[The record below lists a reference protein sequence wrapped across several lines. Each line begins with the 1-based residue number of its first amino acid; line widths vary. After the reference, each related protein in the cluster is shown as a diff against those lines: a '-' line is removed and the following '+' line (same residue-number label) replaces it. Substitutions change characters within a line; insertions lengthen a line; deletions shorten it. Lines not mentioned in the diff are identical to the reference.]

1 MPSRL
6 QSVYRP
12 TAIRTVNDR
21 QPFTASW
28 VWHNQTGSLVPPN
41 WEFGTAKLGERITV
55 GLYFDYTTIILRP
68 SFGPTC
74 ALAEWAPNE
83 LRKRLLTIWLP
94 AWEIAGP
101 SPQWGRGVTPFLS
114 VPFRGCSVHPP
125 LCSVHPPR
133 MLASCWLDIGL
144 LVILFYLSNSFCPYW
159 IACQISRQRHK
170 RNTKGGVKEH

>member
-1 MPSRL
+1 MDKADLCPTGIESHTTKWTSVHVPMNIGSWGDEHRFVFQACSVWGSVARLRSPTSGLRIAYQPPTNGLLIQLRRWDSRL

-68 SFGPTC
+68 SFGPTFSIPPFPFVC
-74 ALAEWAPNE
+74 LLSCCFPFC
-83 LRKRLLTIWLP
+83 LR
-94 AWEIAGP
+94 
-101 SPQWGRGVTPFLS
+101 F
-114 VPFRGCSVHPP
+114 
-125 LCSVHPPR
+125 
-133 MLASCWLDIGL
+133 
-144 LVILFYLSNSFCPYW
+144 
-159 IACQISRQRHK
+159 
-170 RNTKGGVKEH
+170 